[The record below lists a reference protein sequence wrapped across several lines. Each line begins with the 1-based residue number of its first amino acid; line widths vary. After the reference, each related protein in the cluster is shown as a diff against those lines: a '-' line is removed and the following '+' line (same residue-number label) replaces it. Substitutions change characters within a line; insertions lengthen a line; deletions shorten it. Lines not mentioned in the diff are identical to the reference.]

1 MSFRICELNSVMK
14 DGQLAVFFRN
24 NHFSTLCKENS
35 VLYLLVTD
43 QGFLKEPKVVWETL
57 SSIDGDGH
65 FVDEKFVTVVAPSS
79 AASAAATGN
88 SNNPICDTPFN
99 SEQQIDIE

>member
-1 MSFRICELNSVMK
+1 MASIKE
-14 DGQLAVFFRN
+14 GELAVFFRN
-24 NHFSTLCKENS
+24 NHFSAIYKEKS
-35 VLYLLVTD
+35 ELFLLVTD